1 MTQED
6 QMVAMGTDAE
16 QFLNSEVFTSVVNSL
31 VELSFNTYINSAP
44 KDIEQRNAVYYQYQA
59 LREIVDTIKQRVAIR
74 DEIESKN
81 ESNSK
86 TEEKE

>member
-6 QMVAMGTDAE
+6 QMVALGTDAE

-74 DEIESKN
+74 DEIESTTSKKEKN
-81 ESNSK
+81 N
-86 TEEKE
+86 EE

>member
-74 DEIESKN
+74 DEIESTTSKKEKN
-81 ESNSK
+81 N
-86 TEEKE
+86 EE